1 MIIKQMWI
9 SNLLYKLFG
18 RISSDEEVELQI
30 QILADRCARLAE
42 KNNDKDVVDTD
53 CDCGIEL
60 EVKKSIKRNKK
71 KKSTKKVEPKNKKKL
86 TSKKSKLLLG

>member
-1 MIIKQMWI
+1 MIIKQMWL

-18 RISSDEEVELQI
+18 RVSSEEEFNLQV

-42 KNNDKDVVDTD
+42 KNNDKDED
-53 CDCGIEL
+53 CDIEL

-71 KKSTKKVEPKNKKKL
+71 KKSNKKVEPKSKKKL
-86 TSKKSKLLLG
+86 TSKNIKLLLG